1 MYVYICVYHIW
12 YDIKSEGGWQRDSL
26 VLKMEEMEGRMERL
40 EILIVNISTSLHIT
54 ENQLESL
61 RKSTQIKINE
71 ENENLEIVEIVKK

>member
-1 MYVYICVYHIW
+1 MA
-12 YDIKSEGGWQRDSL
+12 DSL

>member
-1 MYVYICVYHIW
+1 
-12 YDIKSEGGWQRDSL
+12 
-26 VLKMEEMEGRMERL
+26 MEEMEGRMERL
-40 EILIVNISTSLHIT
+40 EILIVNINTSLHIT